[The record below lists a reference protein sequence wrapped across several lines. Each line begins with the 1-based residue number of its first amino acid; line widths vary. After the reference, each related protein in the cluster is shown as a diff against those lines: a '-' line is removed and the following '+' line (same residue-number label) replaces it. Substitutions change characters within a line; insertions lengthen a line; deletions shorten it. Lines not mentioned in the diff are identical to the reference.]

1 MIDVIKSKNILWVD
15 IAKFIAMFLVVL
27 EHVVL
32 AFKMQDSEVIG
43 YIRNVIVTFHMPV
56 FFFISGYLYKQRT
69 KHDNYVKILYSLAI
83 PYLIYQFLYLPLK
96 LGYYISYENISP
108 LSATIKCF
116 VGILLGD
123 NLGTQGSKYALS
135 VCPACW
141 FIMVMIQ
148 LRLIFSQINITQRKL
163 FYISIISII
172 SLLCLNVANIDL
184 YFCLDNTLYAIPYFT
199 LGYYIK
205 NYGSNLNLQ
214 KINNCY
220 LVIVLLLILQL
231 VYFIHHNFHN
241 LITIYLCGFIGIFFL
256 ITFSKLWKKSN
267 VFINIIAKNTLF
279 LIFFQSLFLFITKWI
294 KLYDLMNDIPH
305 TSIKLLFVIFY
316 SFFIYV
322 ISYYIILLIEKCKLE
337 ILLGKKFISKGNVK

>member
-56 FFFISGYLYKQRT
+56 F
-69 KHDNYVKILYSLAI
+69 
-83 PYLIYQFLYLPLK
+83 
-96 LGYYISYENISP
+96 
-108 LSATIKCF
+108 
-116 VGILLGD
+116 
-123 NLGTQGSKYALS
+123 
-135 VCPACW
+135 
-141 FIMVMIQ
+141 
-148 LRLIFSQINITQRKL
+148 
-163 FYISIISII
+163 
-172 SLLCLNVANIDL
+172 
-184 YFCLDNTLYAIPYFT
+184 
-199 LGYYIK
+199 
-205 NYGSNLNLQ
+205 
-214 KINNCY
+214 
-220 LVIVLLLILQL
+220 
-231 VYFIHHNFHN
+231 
-241 LITIYLCGFIGIFFL
+241 
-256 ITFSKLWKKSN
+256 
-267 VFINIIAKNTLF
+267 IIAKNTLF